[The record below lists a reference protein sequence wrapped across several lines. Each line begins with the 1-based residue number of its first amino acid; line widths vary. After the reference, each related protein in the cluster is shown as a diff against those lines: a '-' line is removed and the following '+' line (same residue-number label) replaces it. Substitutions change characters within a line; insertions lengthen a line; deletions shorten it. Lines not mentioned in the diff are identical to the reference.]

1 MFLVP
6 HSPGNKELL
15 HLRGRDIN
23 HTLTWRFWR
32 KTRIILSDKVT
43 LKVTFIH
50 QPAACTSF
58 NASITNLFLTQIEI
72 MEIRVQFHFAWTV
85 QPLPDIIFP
94 RVGHSVPF
102 LLFNSYSQI
111 KALTLQLIIYSG
123 NITLTYTGKRLT
135 NVAELCRVSVLQGL
149 QCLHPLIPGNYY
161 IRVHLSGGTAGNG
174 ADIRVKQQ
182 RISVGGC
189 VCVWQFVFFRPS
201 NVAAPTHLISP
212 FVPIMLAVCSY
223 HVMKIKPKTSKN
235 WSLIQV
241 SSSAHGSIA
250 KLWLDGWLF
259 STEAWKMCLHLNL
272 IIAPCTF
279 SSLKLTAVLW
289 VQAAPCWWLRFFVLC
304 LILLST
310 LSSSR
315 GWEKTYLLHTLSGGV
330 SCRAVVPEEVPQS

>member
-1 MFLVP
+1 MLENPAKYITKVLPIFRYLLKCHILCCNFCHIFWLFPLYYINRSVYFRPALCLAESDLLYSSVDRKKKENITFPGCYVTVDLQGASFSNSLPFSQLLYFNHINSFSIQTNITCDGRDDHTKYTAHFQLIKAVKGSICCYQQLFMFLVP
-6 HSPGNKELL
+6 RSPGNKELL

-123 NITLTYTGKRLT
+123 NITRWLT
-135 NVAELCRVSVLQGL
+135 Q
-149 QCLHPLIPGNYY
+149 
-161 IRVHLSGGTAGNG
+161 GNG
-174 ADIRVKQQ
+174 
-182 RISVGGC
+182 
-189 VCVWQFVFFRPS
+189 W
-201 NVAAPTHLISP
+201 
-212 FVPIMLAVCSY
+212 
-223 HVMKIKPKTSKN
+223 
-235 WSLIQV
+235 
-241 SSSAHGSIA
+241 
-250 KLWLDGWLF
+250 
-259 STEAWKMCLHLNL
+259 
-272 IIAPCTF
+272 
-279 SSLKLTAVLW
+279 
-289 VQAAPCWWLRFFVLC
+289 
-304 LILLST
+304 LILLNCAA
-310 LSSSR
+310 
-315 GWEKTYLLHTLSGGV
+315 YLCCRVCSVYILWYPVITTSGFICLG
-330 SCRAVVPEEVPQS
+330 AQLETEQT